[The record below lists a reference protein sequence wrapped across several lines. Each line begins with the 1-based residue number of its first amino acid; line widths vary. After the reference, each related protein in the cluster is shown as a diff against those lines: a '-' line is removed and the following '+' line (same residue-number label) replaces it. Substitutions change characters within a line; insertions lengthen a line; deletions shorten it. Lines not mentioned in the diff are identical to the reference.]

1 MTIHNDKIDAAV
13 ACVRGHLDSP
23 LDRAEALEAA
33 GRQLRLA
40 EQLDD
45 SQRHI
50 AVDRLVA
57 SGEISEK
64 ERGLYF

>member
-13 ACVRGHLDSP
+13 SCVHSHLGSP

-40 EQLDD
+40 EQLDEIG
-45 SQRHI
+45 R
-50 AVDRLVA
+50 A
-57 SGEISEK
+57 SCR
-64 ERGLYF
+64 ERV

>member
-1 MTIHNDKIDAAV
+1 MIHNDKIDAAV
-13 ACVRGHLDSP
+13 ACVRSYLDSP
-23 LDRAEALEAA
+23 LHRTEALEAA

-45 SQRHI
+45 AQRHT

-57 SGEISEK
+57 SGTITEE
-64 ERGLYF
+64 ERRYF

>member
-13 ACVRGHLDSP
+13 ACVQGHLDSP

-33 GRQLRLA
+33 GLQLRRA
-40 EQLDD
+40 EHLDD
-45 SQRHI
+45 SQRHG

-57 SGEISEK
+57 NGTIADDEQ
-64 ERGLYF
+64 RYF